1 MSKVI
6 YISHFLNPYCFY
18 FKFDDD
24 LHDDGL
30 QCLEDK
36 ISKYARDKIG
46 QNNDGKLS
54 IAVGDTV
61 AAYVIPW
68 GKWVRSVVRCDLDRL
83 KCFELWAI
91 DHGKKFRT
99 AYKNV
104 VELPAHLANENVIG
118 VHRGSFYGV
127 SPAKL
132 VSKFLICLFLS
143 LGLMFSC
150 VIIYWFVNWILGFQF
165 GYM

>member
-6 YISHFLNPYCFY
+6 YISYFLNPYCFY

-30 QCLEDK
+30 QCLEDN
-36 ISKYARDKIG
+36 ISKYARKKTG
-46 QNNDGKLS
+46 QNNDENPS

-68 GKWVRSVVRCDLDRL
+68 SKWVRAVVRCDLDRL
-83 KCFELWAI
+83 KCYELWAI

-104 VELPAHLANENVIG
+104 IELPEHLANENVIG

-132 VSKFLICLFLS
+132 VSNLFFSLIFDLN
-143 LGLMFSC
+143 
-150 VIIYWFVNWILGFQF
+150 YH
-165 GYM
+165 